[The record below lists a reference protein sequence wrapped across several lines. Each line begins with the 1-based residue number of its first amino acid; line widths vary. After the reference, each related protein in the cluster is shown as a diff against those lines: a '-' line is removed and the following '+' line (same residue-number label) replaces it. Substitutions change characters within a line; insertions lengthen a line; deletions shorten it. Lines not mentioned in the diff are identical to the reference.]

1 MQGELPAHFPGPPP
15 GGRGRRMPDPE
26 AHRAPPPAEQ
36 ERERG
41 SRLRWVPEAELLG
54 TQRFGRCRLHAV
66 AGGFALGPAAQVGSG
81 RGRPGCPRVPRRGG
95 RRAPGHLDEAGSA
108 DPVPGRTGVMRRGRR
123 RQEEGRPRMQYGAP
137 PASRAEALTL
147 TRSSGTRRQ
156 HSSRGGGSGAGGWGG
171 GEEALRPRRR
181 AEDARRRICA
191 VPARPGTYGEDGG

>member
-1 MQGELPAHFPGPPP
+1 MVVTGSSQRVLFAAPAPHGCKASSRPIFQAPRRADGADECPTPRPTEL
-15 GGRGRRMPDPE
+15 RRLQS
-26 AHRAPPPAEQ
+26 RSGKG
-36 ERERG
+36 G

-54 TQRFGRCRLHAV
+54 TQRLGRLHAV
-66 AGGFALGPAAQVGSG
+66 AGGFALGPAAQGGSG

-95 RRAPGHLDEAGSA
+95 RRAPGHLDEVGSA

-156 HSSRGGGSGAGGWGG
+156 HSSRGGGSRAGGVGG
-171 GEEALRPRRR
+171 GSAP
-181 AEDARRRICA
+181 AQAR
-191 VPARPGTYGEDGG
+191 